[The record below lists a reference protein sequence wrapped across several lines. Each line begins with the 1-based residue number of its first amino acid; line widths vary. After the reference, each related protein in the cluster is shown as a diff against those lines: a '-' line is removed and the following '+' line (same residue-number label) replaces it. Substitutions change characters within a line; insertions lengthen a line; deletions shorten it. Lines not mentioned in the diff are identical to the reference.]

1 MAVGRKAGAG
11 SVPPTLLEQNNVS
24 ADRTC
29 KGVSQALAGNWVI
42 LHQIRATYNYWLV
55 ALSFAIA
62 ILTSYTAVDL
72 AARVT
77 ANRGF
82 ARRAWLTGGAFAM
95 GSGIWC
101 MHYIGML
108 AFRLPML
115 VYYHVPTVLLSLLA
129 AIFASLTALY
139 AVSREH
145 MRWVQM
151 GIGSLSMGTGIAAMH
166 YIGMA
171 AMRLNAMHHYSG
183 TLCVVS
189 VVLAVVISFVGLRLI
204 FYLRDEN
211 RGLVFKLAIAVV
223 IGLAIPVMHYTG
235 MAAVSFEPMNGQ
247 LDLTHSLDISA
258 LADSAIFAVTGV
270 VLGFALITSLI
281 DRRITVL
288 HLLRESE
295 REMLRALIDHIPEGM
310 YIKDTEGRFV
320 IVNLQLARS
329 LGRNDPQLLIG
340 KTDFDFYP
348 LGMAKKFEADEKRVM
363 QSGQALFDLEETG
376 FDVAGNRV
384 PLLTTKVPLHDRTG
398 QVVGI
403 AGVGRDISERRKNED
418 AMREMERKYR
428 SLFEEAFVGLFEL
441 APNGNVLQVNPAM
454 AELLGY
460 ASPEEVPADMTEP
473 LWTRAVLPERSAEFT
488 ARMQL
493 AGYIRSFE
501 MEVYRNDGSKIWIS
515 TNARAK
521 WQNGSLVGYA
531 GMFEDI
537 TERKQLR
544 EQLLQ
549 AQKLESVGQLAAGIA
564 HEINTPIQYIGD
576 NVRFLQDTFAELAT
590 LNASYAHLLNT
601 ARKSELTPEVLEEVS
616 VVVGKVDV
624 DYLFGE
630 IPIAINQ
637 TLEGISRVSTL
648 VGAMKEFSHPGTG
661 EKIPLNLNHAIEST
675 LQVARNEWKY
685 VADVTMDLDPDLPLV
700 YCFPGEFNQ
709 VVLNMVINAAH
720 AIEDVAARGGPEKG
734 LITIRTR
741 RLPAWVEVRITDTGG
756 GIPENVRTR
765 IFDPFFTTKEI
776 GKGTGQGLAIARS
789 VVVDKHQGTIDFE
802 TEEGRGTS
810 FIVRLPCEAVQTA
823 TPDREVV

>member
-1 MAVGRKAGAG
+1 M
-11 SVPPTLLEQNNVS
+11 
-24 ADRTC
+24 
-29 KGVSQALAGNWVI
+29 
-42 LHQIRATYNYWLV
+42 HQIRATYNYWLV